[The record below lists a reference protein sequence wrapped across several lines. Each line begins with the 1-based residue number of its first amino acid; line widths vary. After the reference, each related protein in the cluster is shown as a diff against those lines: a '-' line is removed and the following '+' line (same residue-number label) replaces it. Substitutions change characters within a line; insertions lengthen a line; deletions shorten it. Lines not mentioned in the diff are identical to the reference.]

1 VIEYLR
7 EFRSKGV
14 FKVSVKYIT
23 EKGAKLVHKF
33 GTRDPFKIA
42 EELGIKVMFV
52 DDFKELKG
60 VYRVIKRNR
69 WIFINSNLSEWMQ
82 KVVCAHE
89 LGHDQLHRHL
99 ATGDGLMEFVL
110 YDMASRP
117 EYEANVLAAE
127 LLISDDEI
135 LEHIQNG
142 YDSQQ
147 IACMMETDI
156 NLVALK
162 AATFNSKGYG
172 FRHIDHN
179 STFLK

>member
-1 VIEYLR
+1 
-7 EFRSKGV
+7 
-14 FKVSVKYIT
+14 VSVEYIT
-23 EKGAKLVHKF
+23 QKGAQLVKKF

-42 EELGIKVMFV
+42 KELGIKVMFV
-52 DDFKELKG
+52 DDFKDLKG

-99 ATGDGLMEFVL
+99 ATGDGMMEFVL

-117 EYEANVLAAE
+117 EYEANVLASE
-127 LLISDDEI
+127 VLLSDEEI
-135 LEHIQNG
+135 LEHIRDG
-142 YDSQQ
+142 YDAQQ
-147 IACMMETDI
+147 IACMMNSDI

-162 AATFNSKGYG
+162 AATLNLRGYG
-172 FRHIDHN
+172 LRKLEHN

>member
-1 VIEYLR
+1 MSVEYIVN
-7 EFRSKGV
+7 KG
-14 FKVSVKYIT
+14 T
-23 EKGAKLVHKF
+23 KLVEKY

-42 EELGIKVMFV
+42 KELGIKVMFV
-52 DDFKELKG
+52 NDFDKLKG

-89 LGHDQLHRHL
+89 LGHDQLHREF
-99 ATGDGLMEFVL
+99 AKGDGLLEFVI
-110 YDMASRP
+110 YDMNNRP
-117 EYEANVLAAE
+117 EYEANVFAAQI
-127 LLISDDEI
+127 LLPDDEI
-135 LEHIQNG
+135 LEHIYNG

-147 IACMMETDI
+147 IACMMNSDI

-162 AATFNSKGYG
+162 ASTMDYLHGFN
-172 FRHIDHN
+172 FRPVEHN